1 MGRSLVWPLGLV
13 SVFYTPFYCLEVWLC
28 FVRGAFRSGNKEEK
42 ERISPNWYQVE
53 KLIEDQDMK

>member
-1 MGRSLVWPLGLV
+1 MFFILRSIV
-13 SVFYTPFYCLEVWLC
+13 LEVWLC